1 MKCSGKWLFPDDP
14 ALTVLNVTLP
24 NEDVAAIDA
33 AVERLGPL
41 QDREDFIF
49 MAVRYVL
56 ASLNEQSGGGGL

>member
-1 MKCSGKWLFPDDP
+1 VKGPEKWAFPDDP
-14 ALTVLNVTLP
+14 ALTVLNLTLP

-56 ASLNEQSGGGGL
+56 ASLNEESGGGGL